1 MWMLRLED
9 IIGIEVLSSDAK
21 VVGTVEGV
29 AVDTENWRVGA
40 LKIMITKGVE
50 ANLNV
55 KKPLFGA
62 ARTAFHTDRVDS
74 IKDVAKLKDPLTK
87 LAQFTIDPSVLPTS
101 AGDLINKRVVSN
113 NGREIGITESLYL
126 EPEASWRVAFIEVEV
141 EKEAFN
147 DMKLKKAVLKKREVK
162 LPTSLV
168 GTVGDLIMLNTSEEE
183 LGRILEK
190 SPR

>member
-1 MWMLRLED
+1 MLRLED

-50 ANLNV
+50 AKLNV

-62 ARTAFHTDRVDS
+62 ARTAFHTDKVDS
-74 IKDVAKLKDPLTK
+74 IKDVVKLKEPLTK
-87 LAQFTIDPSVLPTS
+87 LAQFIIDPSVLPTG
-101 AGDLINKRVVSN
+101 AGDLVNKRVVSN

-126 EPEASWRVAFIEVEV
+126 EPEANWRVAFIEVEV

-183 LGRILEK
+183 LARILEK

>member
-1 MWMLRLED
+1 MLRLEE
-9 IIGIEVLSSDAK
+9 IMGLEVLSSDAK
-21 VVGTVEGV
+21 VIGTVEGV
-29 AVDTENWRVGA
+29 SVDTDNWRMGA
-40 LKIMITKGVE
+40 LKIVVTKGME
-50 ANLNV
+50 GSLNV

-62 ARTAFHTDRVDS
+62 ARTAFPSEKVDTVR
-74 IKDVAKLKDPLTK
+74 DVVKMKDPLAK
-87 LAQFTIDPSVLPTS
+87 LAQYVIDPSLLTRT
-101 AGDLINKRVVSN
+101 AGDLVNKRVVSN
-113 NGREIGITESLYL
+113 NGREVGVTESLYL
-126 EPEASWRVAFIEVEV
+126 EPEAAWRVAYLEVEV

-147 DMKLKKAVLKKREVK
+147 EMKLKKGVFKKREVK

>member
-62 ARTAFHTDRVDS
+62 ARTAFHTDKVDS
-74 IKDVAKLKDPLTK
+74 IKDVVKLKEPLTK
-87 LAQFTIDPSVLPTS
+87 LIQFTIDPSVLPNT
-101 AGDLINKRVVSN
+101 GDLVNKRVVSN
-113 NGREIGITESLYL
+113 NGREIGISESLYL

-141 EKEAFN
+141 GKEAFN
-147 DMKLKKAVLKKREVK
+147 DMKLKKGVLKKREVK